1 MKILLVSPKYPDSFW
16 SFKYALKFVPGKE
29 TTHPPLGL
37 LTVAAMLPDEWE
49 KRVVDL
55 NVTPLKNEDLAWA
68 DYVFVSA
75 MYAQKTSA
83 EEVIEAC
90 RAAGVKIVAGGPYF
104 TSNDD
109 DFERVDHLVLNEA
122 EITLAPFLA
131 DLEKGCAKHV
141 YRSDAFADVQ
151 GTPAPAYEL
160 LDTDKY
166 ISMSLQFSRGCPFD
180 CDFCD
185 ITKLYGRRPRTKTK
199 EQILAELENIYRLGW
214 RTGVFFVDDNLI
226 GNRRVLKNE
235 ILPAVREWME
245 ERDHPFTFVTQV
257 SIDLADD
264 DELLDSMYAAGFD
277 VLFIGVETP
286 SDEGLAECGKIPNK
300 GRDMVEAVK
309 KIQRCGFQV
318 QGGFIVGFDSDPPD
332 IFKRQIDFIQKS
344 NIVVAMVGLL
354 NALHGTKLYHRLK
367 KENRLSD
374 ASTGDNT
381 DFSTNIIPKMPM
393 EALEE
398 GYKYLVKTIYSPRYY
413 YGRLAR
419 YLKDHKAKAGKGGGL
434 RWAQVS
440 AFAKSVLVLGI
451 IGRERYQYWKLFFA
465 TLFTRPRSLALA
477 ITFAIYGYHFR
488 KVFDRY

>member
-1 MKILLVSPKYPDSFW
+1 MKILLVSPEYPDSFW
-16 SFKYALKFVPGKE
+16 SFKHALKFVPGKE

-37 LTVAAMLPDEWE
+37 LTVAAMLPDGWD
-49 KRVVDL
+49 KKVVDL
-55 NVTPLKNEDLAWA
+55 NVSPLEDEDLVWA
-68 DYVFVSA
+68 DYVFIGA

-83 EEVIEAC
+83 EEVIDTC
-90 RAAGVKIVAGGPYF
+90 RAAGAKIVAGGPYF

-122 EITLAPFLA
+122 EITLPPFLG
-131 DLEKGCAKHV
+131 DLEKGRAKHV
-141 YRSDAFADVQ
+141 YKSDSFGDVHE
-151 GTPAPAYEL
+151 TPVPAYEL
-160 LDTDKY
+160 LDMDKY
-166 ISMSLQFSRGCPFD
+166 MSMSVQFSRGCPFD

-185 ITKLYGRRPRTKTK
+185 VTKLYGRRPRTKTK
-199 EQILAELENIYRLGW
+199 EQVLAELEYIYGLGW
-214 RTGVFFVDDNLI
+214 RAGVFFVDDNLI

-245 ERDHPFTFVTQV
+245 EHDHPFTFVTQV

-264 DELLDSMYAAGFD
+264 DELLDLMYGAGFD

-286 SDEGLAECGKIPNK
+286 SDEGLAECGKTPNK

-309 KIQRCGFQV
+309 KIQGYGFQV

-332 IFKRQIDFIQKS
+332 IFKRQIDFIQQS

-354 NALHGTKLYHRLK
+354 NALHGTKLYYKLK
-367 KENRLSD
+367 NENRLSD
-374 ASTGDNT
+374 ASSGDNT
-381 DFSTNIIPKMPM
+381 DFSTNIIPKMSM

-398 GYKYLVKTIYSPRYY
+398 GYKYLVKTIYSPKYY

-419 YLKDHKAKAGKGGGL
+419 YLKDHKVKVDKEGRL

-465 TLFTRPRSLALA
+465 TLFTRPRSLTLA

>member
-1 MKILLVSPKYPDSFW
+1 MKILLVSPEYPDSFW
-16 SFKYALKFVPGKE
+16 SFKHALKFVPGKE

-55 NVTPLKNEDLAWA
+55 NITPLKDDDLTWA
-68 DYVFVSA
+68 DYVFISA

-83 EEVIEAC
+83 EEIIERC
-90 RAAGVKIVAGGPYF
+90 RAAGVKTVAGGPYF

-122 EITLAPFLA
+122 ELTLPAFLA
-131 DLEKGCAKHV
+131 DLENGRAGHV
-141 YRSDAFADVQ
+141 YRSDAFADMHE
-151 GTPAPAYEL
+151 TPVPAYEL
-160 LDTDKY
+160 LDINKY
-166 ISMSLQFSRGCPFD
+166 MSMSVQFSRGCPFD

-185 ITKLYGRRPRTKTK
+185 ITKLNGRRPRTKTR

-214 RTGVFFVDDNLI
+214 RAGVFFVDDNLI

-245 ERDHPFTFVTQV
+245 EKNHPFSFVTQV

-264 DELLDSMYAAGFD
+264 DDLLDSMYRAGFD
-277 VLFIGVETP
+277 VVFVGVETP
-286 SDEGLAECGKIPNK
+286 SEEGIAECGKTPNK

-309 KIQRCGFQV
+309 KIQGYGFQV
-318 QGGFIVGFDSDPPD
+318 QGGFIVGFDSDGPD
-332 IFKRQIDFIQKS
+332 IFQLQVDFIQKS

-374 ASTGDNT
+374 ASSGDNT

-393 EALEE
+393 EKLEE

-419 YLKDHKAKAGKGGGL
+419 YLKDHKVKVDKASRFNWTHL
-434 RWAQVS
+434 S
-440 AFAKSVLVLGI
+440 AFAKSVLLLGI

-488 KVFDRY
+488 KVFERY